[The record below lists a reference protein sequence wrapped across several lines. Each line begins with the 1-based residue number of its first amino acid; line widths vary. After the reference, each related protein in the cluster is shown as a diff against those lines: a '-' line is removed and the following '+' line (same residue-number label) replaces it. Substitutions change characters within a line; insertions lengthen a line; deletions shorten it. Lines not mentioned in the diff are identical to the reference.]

1 MMRMLGPGWS
11 WFCNCLDRQEL
22 EVYLR
27 SPWIHHRWIPGLV
40 MVGWYRAAVLG
51 VGSHVIKGQEA
62 EGGTRRLSK
71 RTEVDTAKL
80 SLLLCTTKLSAFAMR
95 GRAILPLPLV
105 CVGEGQYFIFHL
117 PASS

>member
-1 MMRMLGPGWS
+1 M
-11 WFCNCLDRQEL
+11 
-22 EVYLR
+22 R
-27 SPWIHHRWIPGLV
+27 SPWIHNRWIPGL
-40 MVGWYRAAVLG
+40 MMLGWYRAAVLG

-80 SLLLCTTKLSAFAMR
+80 SLLLCTTKLSAFAML

-105 CVGEGQYFIFHL
+105 CVGEEQYFIFHL